1 MVVVALVVVAHQVAL
16 AACIMVVAED
26 ALANALEA
34 PHAKPASDTV
44 AATGV
49 ARNALPR
56 LMRLKKSVAEEFT
69 ANTTKVL

>member
-49 ARNALPR
+49 ARNVLLR
-56 LMRLKKSVAEEFT
+56 LTRLKSVVEEF
-69 ANTTKVL
+69 

>member
-49 ARNALPR
+49 ARNVLLR
-56 LMRLKKSVAEEFT
+56 LTRKSVAEKFM
-69 ANTTKVL
+69 ANTTKAL

>member
-16 AACIMVVAED
+16 AACITAVAED

-56 LMRLKKSVAEEFT
+56 LTRLKKSVVEEFT